1 MPAGFGAGH
10 LSMSPVCSSA
20 PIPRGGGTAPR
31 SAPCLGAHG
40 TAALH
45 SQELEAGFFP
55 KTLGLFFFFHS
66 PVPGGLGYSPG
77 AGQTSLQVRAG
88 MTGLPRKVAACNP
101 RYSAAGHV

>member
-55 KTLGLFFFFHS
+55 KTLGLFFFFSFSHAGRFG
-66 PVPGGLGYSPG
+66 VQPGRG
-77 AGQTSLQVRAG
+77 ADL
-88 MTGLPRKVAACNP
+88 
-101 RYSAAGHV
+101 AAGKGRNDGITPQSRSV